1 MSRLFCRCLAPVF
14 AFAALFGAF
23 FHATAGAD
31 DLSERGRAVFSATK
45 DSVIT
50 VKAVIS
56 MSFGGEEQEN
66 EQEATATVINGDG
79 LAVLSLSAV
88 DLTSLF
94 AAMDNLPEGVSSKL
108 VSLKMVYQDGSE
120 HDAEVVL
127 RDKDLDL
134 AFIRPAAKPDAPL
147 PSVNLENLAA
157 PGVMD
162 PVVVVGQMGAVAQ
175 RAHIAFIERIE
186 GVVEKPRR
194 FYILGEHRAEQV
206 MCSPVFTMD
215 GGFAGI
221 GAMRVT
227 RGGKSMQENV
237 MVIVVPAA
245 QITELIEQVPARAE

>member
-1 MSRLFCRCLAPVF
+1 MARVFCPFFFRMLA
-14 AFAALFGAF
+14 AAALCCALFPA
-23 FHATAGAD
+23 AAGAD
-31 DLSERGRAVFSATK
+31 DLSGQGRAVFGAAK

-56 MSFGGEEQEN
+56 MSFGGEEQVN
-66 EQEATATVINGDG
+66 EQEANATVINSDG

-94 AAMDNLPEGVSSKL
+94 AAMEDLPEGVSSKL
-108 VSLKMVYQDGSE
+108 VSLKMVGQDGSE
-120 HDAEVVL
+120 QEAEVVL

-134 AFIRPAAKPDAPL
+134 AFIRPTAKPEVPM
-147 PSVNLENLAA
+147 PNVNLENLAV

-194 FYILGEHRAEQV
+194 FYILGEHRSEQV
-206 MCSPVFTMD
+206 MCSPVFTME

-245 QITELIEQVPARAE
+245 QIAELVEQVPARAE

>member
-1 MSRLFCRCLAPVF
+1 MARVFRLFIFRVS
-14 AFAALFGAF
+14 AATALCCALLS
-23 FHATAGAD
+23 ATAGAD
-31 DLSERGRAVFSATK
+31 DLSERGRAVFSATR

-66 EQEATATVINGDG
+66 EQEANATVINGDG

-94 AAMDNLPEGVSSKL
+94 AAMENLPEGVSSKL
-108 VSLKMVYQDGSE
+108 VSLKMVFQDGAE

-134 AFIRPAAKPDAPL
+134 AFIRPTAKPEAPF
-147 PSVNLENLAA
+147 SNVNLENLAV

-194 FYILGEHRAEQV
+194 FFILGEHRAEQV
-206 MCSPVFTMD
+206 MCSPVFTME

-221 GAMRVT
+221 GVMRVT
-227 RGGKSMQENV
+227 RGGRSMQENM

-245 QITELIEQVPARAE
+245 QIAELVEQVPARAE